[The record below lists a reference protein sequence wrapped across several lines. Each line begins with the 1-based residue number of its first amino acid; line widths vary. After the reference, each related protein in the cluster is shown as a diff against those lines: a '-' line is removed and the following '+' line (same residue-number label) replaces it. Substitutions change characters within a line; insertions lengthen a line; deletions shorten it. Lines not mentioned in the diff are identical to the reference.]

1 MAKTKTEFLGEKDGV
16 KIYFVLYREPKTIE
30 NSLREVA
37 KLHAKKQYWVV
48 YQPTNHTDLKKSFQK
63 LIKVLN
69 LAHRAIITDVASFG
83 ETGDLKPTA
92 KELALAAGGPK
103 TTYVGGEPINAANFV
118 KRNTEEG
125 TVVLVVGG
133 IEARV
138 VSEGLLS

>member
-16 KIYFVLYREPKTIE
+16 KVYFVLYREPKTIE
-30 NSLREVA
+30 SSLKDIA

-63 LIKVLN
+63 LIKALN

-103 TTYVGGEPINAANFV
+103 TTYVGGEPVNAANFV
-118 KRNTEEG
+118 KRNIDEG
-125 TVVLVVGG
+125 AVVLVVGSP
-133 IEARV
+133 EAKV